1 MKSRRRLSLVAL
13 ILIGFSIVIYA
24 QDFSLKGRSEIEFNL
39 GLWGGAKV
47 ANTITT
53 TSIRSE
59 AKTSGLAGNLL
70 YAYWLREHFSVTL
83 SVGFLAG
90 EASSTVS
97 TSGLN
102 QHASSV
108 VPVLIGMRFYLADPI
123 PEDAVRPFLSAAV
136 GPYIGSE
143 ATNTALSH
151 EAHSESSIG
160 GRVGAG
166 IDFLLSRNF
175 KLGASA
181 GYNAMSGFETPVG
194 ARKNYSGGDFSLGV
208 AYVF

>member
-70 YAYWLREHFSVTL
+70 AVDRDRDVH
-83 SVGFLAG
+83 
-90 EASSTVS
+90 
-97 TSGLN
+97 
-102 QHASSV
+102 
-108 VPVLIGMRFYLADPI
+108 
-123 PEDAVRPFLSAAV
+123 VRPPVA
-136 GPYIGSE
+136 
-143 ATNTALSH
+143 
-151 EAHSESSIG
+151 
-160 GRVGAG
+160 GRGLQRG
-166 IDFLLSRNF
+166 
-175 KLGASA
+175 
-181 GYNAMSGFETPVG
+181 
-194 ARKNYSGGDFSLGV
+194 
-208 AYVF
+208 